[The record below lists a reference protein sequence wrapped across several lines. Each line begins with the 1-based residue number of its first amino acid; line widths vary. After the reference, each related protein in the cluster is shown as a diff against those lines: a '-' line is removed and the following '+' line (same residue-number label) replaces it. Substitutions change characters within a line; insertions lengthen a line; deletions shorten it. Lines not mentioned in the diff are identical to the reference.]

1 MVRASWGYIID
12 MSASNVS
19 SVRPANVFVSTG
31 AFGRMTVEQIIEA
44 AASAE
49 ISHIELASGTRHD
62 SGEGLGRALEA
73 ARKNGYVFLVHN
85 YFPVPAEPFVLNL
98 ASGDPKTLERSIR
111 HVMSAVELAA
121 AIGSPFYSVH
131 CGFCVDPAP
140 DELGKALHGQAIPV
154 EQALDTFVDSVVQL
168 ARHAQDHG
176 VDLLLENNVL
186 SKVNAGRVQLLGVT
200 PDDIESILQ
209 RIDRPNV
216 GLLLDVAHLK
226 VSAKTIG
233 FDLKTAAAR
242 LAPLIR
248 CCHLSENDGNAD
260 TNEPVSAD
268 AWFWEPILANLKQQP
283 VWVLEAYDLPL
294 QVIRDQLDIIE
305 GCVEVVSGP
314 SSLSPLAGGE

>member
-1 MVRASWGYIID
+1 
-12 MSASNVS
+12 MSAGNVS
-19 SVRPANVFVSTG
+19 ASIVSANNVSTRRTANVFASTG
-31 AFGRMTVEQIIEA
+31 AFARMTVEQIIEA
-44 AASAE
+44 AASAG
-49 ISHIELASGTRHD
+49 ISHIELASGTRHE
-62 SGEGLGRALEA
+62 SGDNLVRTLEA
-73 ARKNGYVFLVHN
+73 ARENGYAFLVHN

-140 DELGKALHGQAIPV
+140 DELGKALHGRAIPLD
-154 EQALDTFVDSVVQL
+154 QAMDIFVDSVLQL
-168 ARHAQDHG
+168 AGHAQDRG

-186 SKVNAGRVQLLGVT
+186 SRANAGRVQLLGVT
-200 PDDIESILQ
+200 PDDIESVLQ

-268 AWFWEPILANLKQQP
+268 AWFWQPILANVTQQP

-294 QVIRDQLDIIE
+294 PVIRDQLDIIE
-305 GCVEVVSGP
+305 ACVDKVGAR
-314 SSLSPLAGGE
+314 SPISALETGK

>member
-1 MVRASWGYIID
+1 
-12 MSASNVS
+12 MSVSNVS
-19 SVRPANVFVSTG
+19 TSNVSAGRTAKVFVSTG
-31 AFGRMTVEQIIEA
+31 AFGRMTVEEIIEA
-44 AASAE
+44 AASAG
-49 ISHIELASGTRHD
+49 ISQIELASGTRHD
-62 SGEGLGRALEA
+62 SGEGLALTLEA
-73 ARKNGYVFLVHN
+73 ARNNGYVFLVHN

-140 DELGKALHGQAIPV
+140 DELGKALHGRAIPL
-154 EQALDTFVDSVVQL
+154 EQALDTFVDSVLQL
-168 ARHAQDHG
+168 SRYAQEQG
-176 VDLLLENNVL
+176 VDLFLENNVL

-200 PDDIESILQ
+200 PDDIELVLQ

-242 LAPLIR
+242 LAPLVR

-268 AWFWEPILANLKQQP
+268 AWFWEPILANVTQQP

-294 QVIRDQLDIIE
+294 HVIRDQLDIIE
-305 GCVEVVSGP
+305 GCVEVIPGRSRRDA
-314 SSLSPLAGGE
+314 LATGK